1 MTKDRPRN
9 MAASVAQRLMNKSKE
24 QKEPYDLILIRF
36 AMERLLYRLSQS
48 PYRDKFLLKGAMMFQ
63 VWSGHAHRPTRD
75 LDLLAYGQPTAS
87 DFELLFQ
94 EICDQPVEDDGL
106 NFLAD
111 TVRAEQIKE
120 GDEYQGLRIKLQ
132 ARLASARMTVQVDI
146 GFGDVVTPEPEW
158 IDFPTLLDLPAPRLR
173 VYPRET
179 VVAEKYQ
186 AMVML
191 GIANSRMKDFY
202 DL

>member
-75 LDLLAYGQPTAS
+75 LDLLAYGQPMAS
-87 DFELLFQ
+87 DFELLFR
-94 EICDQPVEDDGL
+94 EVCERSVEWHRRVAPL
-106 NFLAD
+106 PPW
-111 TVRAEQIKE
+111 
-120 GDEYQGLRIKLQ
+120 Q
-132 ARLASARMTVQVDI
+132 ARMA
-146 GFGDVVTPEPEW
+146 GFR
-158 IDFPTLLDLPAPRLR
+158 FP
-173 VYPRET
+173 
-179 VVAEKYQ
+179 
-186 AMVML
+186 
-191 GIANSRMKDFY
+191 G
-202 DL
+202 